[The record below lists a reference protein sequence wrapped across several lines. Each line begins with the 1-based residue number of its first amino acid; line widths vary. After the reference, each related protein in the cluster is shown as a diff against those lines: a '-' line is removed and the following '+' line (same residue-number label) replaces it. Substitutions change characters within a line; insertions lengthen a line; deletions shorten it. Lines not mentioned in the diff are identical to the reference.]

1 MRGLLLPSYVI
12 EVLVSAQQENV
23 YAAEDDMIYVRK

>member
-12 EVLVSAQQENV
+12 EVLVSGQQENV
-23 YAAEDDMIYVRK
+23 YADEDDMIYVRK